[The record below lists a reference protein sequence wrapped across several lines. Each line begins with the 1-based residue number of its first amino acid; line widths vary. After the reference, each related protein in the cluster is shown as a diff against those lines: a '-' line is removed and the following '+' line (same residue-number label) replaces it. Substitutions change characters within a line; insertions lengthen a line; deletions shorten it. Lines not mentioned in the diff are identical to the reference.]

1 MDIKTNGSS
10 GNLAAYVNQTNKH
23 PEKNDDQESSA
34 VKSAS
39 SAQAPAKKDAVTLS
53 AQAGEIS
60 RAQQALKEVPDVN
73 LDKVNELKNQIEN
86 GTYQMDP
93 GRIAGAMLNDLLMNQ
108 ISTK

>member
-34 VKSAS
+34 AS